1 MAFRA
6 SLQLKGSELR
16 DFPLRQEMRRGSL
29 KIFLS
34 RLALYNKVPFP
45 INIFF
50 RLGKAGSHCVTK
62 GRSFLRADLFLCDR
76 AVFLL
81 ANFTSERYFLKI
93 AAG

>member
-1 MAFRA
+1 
-6 SLQLKGSELR
+6 
-16 DFPLRQEMRRGSL
+16 MRRGSL

-34 RLALYNKVPFP
+34 RLALYKVPFP

-62 GRSFLRADLFLCDR
+62 VRSFLRADLFLCGR
-76 AVFLL
+76 AVFLS

>member
-1 MAFRA
+1 MPQA
-6 SLQLKGSELR
+6 LPVGV
-16 DFPLRQEMRRGSL
+16 
-29 KIFLS
+29 S
-34 RLALYNKVPFP
+34 RLALYKVPFP

-62 GRSFLRADLFLCDR
+62 GRSFLRADLFLCGR
-76 AVFLL
+76 AVFFS